1 MPSNAETIFQQANN
15 LQQNVQRYLG
25 NTPNWHSDLFMQPR
39 LYAADRLDIAS
50 YYYPVPREVPARR
63 EGFSGYEAAHEKIST
78 SSNDPIKEEE
88 VSEGM
93 INNFLVGCD
102 PEFVG
107 LKADGGVMDVKKV
120 WLGDNPTSQQQDAF
134 YDAEVG
140 YDHGGRVAELR
151 PGPCKGTYAL
161 IKKLQKLIQSPR
173 VEELLKAGA
182 SKLRAGARGGT
193 ESLGGHVHFGF
204 TRREVSYRHDAF
216 GVPTLGADGKYEV
229 IDPEADKIK
238 SLDLLVKLL
247 EHLDILPRDES
258 IRRRQG
264 HYGKFSDVRDS
275 NGHMEYRTMASWL
288 FDPKV
293 AFTCLTAA
301 KIAAADPEGT
311 LESLKG
317 VTSFQGLVNWVEK
330 YKTKDMNARRLKEKV
345 LDLGHP
351 KVRIDPDVN
360 LVERW
365 EEIGF

>member
-1 MPSNAETIFQQANN
+1 MPSS
-15 LQQNVQRYLG
+15 G
-25 NTPNWHSDLFMQPR
+25 GWNTPNYNYWATQSAVNQYFG
-39 LYAADRLDIAS
+39 YN
-50 YYYPVPREVPARR
+50 PAPKAP
-63 EGFSGYEAAHEKIST
+63 E
-78 SSNDPIKEEE
+78 PIKEEE

-107 LKADGGVMDVKKV
+107 LKEDGGVLNVSKV
-120 WLGDNPTSQQQDAF
+120 WLGETPTNEQMDAV
-134 YDAEVG
+134 YKSEVG
-140 YDHGGRVAELR
+140 MDHNGRVAELR
-151 PGPCKGTYAL
+151 PSPCKGTYAL
-161 IKKLQKLIQSPR
+161 VKKLQKLIQSPR

-182 SKLRAGARGGT
+182 RKLRAGARAGS

-204 TRREVSYRHDAF
+204 SQQMPSYARDAAGNTIF
-216 GVPTLGADGKYEV
+216 DLATGSLKIHRPDEN
-229 IDPEADKIK
+229 KIK
-238 SLDLLVKLL
+238 SLDALVRLL

-311 LESLKG
+311 LKSLTG
-317 VTSFQGLVNWVEK
+317 VTSFQGLVNWIEK
-330 YKTKDMNARRLKEKV
+330 YQHKDSNARRLKEKV

-351 KVRIDPDVN
+351 KVRVDPDVN

-365 EEIGF
+365 RELGL

>member
-1 MPSNAETIFQQANN
+1 MPSSSTS
-15 LQQNVQRYLG
+15 VD
-25 NTPNWHSDLFMQPR
+25 P
-39 LYAADRLDIAS
+39 DIAAYQHRWNALGTYYGAAQVGIS
-50 YYYPVPREVPARR
+50 YVNFPAPKAP
-63 EGFSGYEAAHEKIST
+63 E
-78 SSNDPIKEEE
+78 PIKEEE

-107 LKADGGVMDVKKV
+107 LKEDGGVLNVEKV
-120 WLGDNPTSQQQDAF
+120 WLGNSPTEQQRDDF
-134 YDAEVG
+134 YKAEIG
-140 YDHGGRVAELR
+140 YDHNGRVAELR
-151 PGPCKGTYAL
+151 PSPCKGTYAL
-161 IKKLQKLIQSPR
+161 VKKLQKLIQSPR
-173 VEELLKAGA
+173 VEELLRAGA
-182 SKLRAGARGGT
+182 RKLRAGARAGS

-204 TRREVSYRHDAF
+204 PRGDD
-216 GVPTLGADGKYEV
+216 TLQLSADGNPIY
-229 IDPEADKIK
+229 DPNTGRYLAKTPDLLVNKVK
-238 SLDLLVKLL
+238 SLDALVRLL

-311 LESLKG
+311 LKSLTG
-317 VTSFQGLVNWVEK
+317 VTSFQGLVNWIEK
-330 YKTKDMNARRLKEKV
+330 YQHKDSNARRLKEKV

-351 KVRIDPDVN
+351 KVRVDPDVN

-365 EEIGF
+365 RELGL